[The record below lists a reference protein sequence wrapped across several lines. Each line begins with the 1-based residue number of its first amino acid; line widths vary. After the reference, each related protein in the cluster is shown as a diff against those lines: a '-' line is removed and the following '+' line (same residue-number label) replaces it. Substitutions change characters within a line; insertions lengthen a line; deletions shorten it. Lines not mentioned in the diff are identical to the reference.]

1 MAKVLVVG
9 GAGYVGG
16 TACAWLLD
24 HGHEVW
30 VLDDLSTGHRQLL
43 DRLKGPNGSGISGF
57 LHARA
62 GDQALVGPFLAR
74 ERFDCVMH
82 FAAFASVAESVAQPE
97 LYYENN
103 VVQTRALLEA
113 MLSAGVRRFI
123 FSSTCAIFGDP
134 GPSVERIHE
143 SVPKNPVNPYGAT
156 KLEVEGLLADL
167 ARDRGLQAIALRYFN
182 AAGAEPQGRVGEWH
196 EPETHLIPRILKA
209 ALKGEPIEVYG
220 TDYPTPDGSA
230 VRDYVHVC
238 DLAQAHEAAMMR
250 LIGYANETEGR
261 FEAYN
266 LGSANGFSVKQ
277 MIEACE
283 RAIGRKL
290 AKVERPRRAGDPPR
304 LIGDSTLAQKVLGFK
319 PAADSLDRIFA
330 SAWKWEQSLG
340 EVIGSRKAVFL
351 DRDGTINIDPGYLR
365 NPDQMQL
372 LPDVGPALA
381 SLMAAGF
388 KLVVI
393 SNQSGVG
400 RGIILPG
407 TLPLIHARMEELL
420 KPFGVRIDHY
430 GLCVHRP
437 EEDCECRKP
446 KPKLIADT
454 ARALGVDVA
463 LSYMIGDKHSDLHAG
478 HNAGCRASLLV
489 RTGHGAETEPTLL
502 TGEAT
507 FIADSL
513 SGAAQWILA
522 QET

>member
-24 HGHEVW
+24 RGHEVW
-30 VLDDLSTGHRQLL
+30 VLDDFSTGHRQLI
-43 DRLKGPNGSGISGF
+43 DRLKKAGSQGISGF
-57 LHARA
+57 VEARA
-62 GDQALVGPFLAR
+62 GDAAVVAPFLAR

-82 FAAFASVAESVAQPE
+82 FAAFASVAESVAQPD
-97 LYYENN
+97 LYFENN
-103 VVQTRALLEA
+103 VVQTRSLLES
-113 MLSAGVRRFI
+113 MLAAGTRRFI

-134 GPSVERIHE
+134 GPTVERLHE
-143 SVPKNPVNPYGAT
+143 NLPKSPVNPYGAT
-156 KLEVEGLLADL
+156 KLEVENTLAEL
-167 ARDRGLQAIALRYFN
+167 SRSRGLQAVALRYFN

-209 ALKGEPIEVYG
+209 ALKNEPVEIYG
-220 TDYPTPDGSA
+220 TDYPTPDGTA
-230 VRDYVHVC
+230 VRDYVHVS
-238 DLAQAHEAAMMR
+238 DLAQAHEAAMLR
-250 LIGYANETEGR
+250 LMEHASEPKGR

-266 LGSANGFSVKQ
+266 LGSASGYSVKQ

-290 AKVERPRRAGDPPR
+290 KKVERPRRAGDPPS

-319 PAADSLDRIFA
+319 PSADSLDRIFA
-330 SAWKWEQSLG
+330 SAWKWEQGL
-340 EVIGSRKAVFL
+340 EVVVGSRKAVFL
-351 DRDGTINIDPGYLR
+351 DRDGTINLDPGYLSD
-365 NPDQMQL
+365 PAQMQL
-372 LPDVGPALA
+372 LPEAGGALA
-381 SLMAAGF
+381 SLKKAGF
-388 KLVVI
+388 KLIVI

-400 RGIILPG
+400 RGKIVRD

-420 KPFGVRIDHY
+420 GPYGVSIDHY
-430 GLCVHRP
+430 GLCFHRP

-446 KPKLIADT
+446 KPKLLIDT
-454 ARALGVDVA
+454 ARALGVDITR
-463 LSYMIGDKHSDLHAG
+463 SYMVGDKHSDLHAG

-489 RTGHGAETEPTLL
+489 RTGHGADTEPTL
-502 TGEAT
+502 TAGEAH